1 MPSHGDGM
9 EINMNIAY
17 LDLSRIHAPIKKEL
31 DDAYQEVQNVEWY
44 IRGKNVQ
51 QFENEFADFCGVKAC
66 VGVGNG
72 LDALRLILL
81 GLGIGEGDEVIV
93 SANTFIATVLAITYV
108 GATPILV
115 DADKKTQL
123 INCDLI
129 EEAITSKTKAI
140 IAVHLYGKLCD
151 MDKICDIARDNNLYV
166 IEDAAQA
173 HGAERNGKRAGSFG
187 HAAGFSF
194 YPGKNLGALGDAGAV
209 VTNDIELGKRIRVL
223 ANYGSD
229 KKYHHIY
236 QGCNSRMDELQAA
249 FLRVKLPY
257 LGKWNY
263 ERRKIANQY
272 IEGINNEYIK
282 LPEPSIG
289 IDNVFHIFPVF
300 TANRDQLQNFLLQ
313 NGIDT
318 NIHYPIPIPIQEAY
332 KNMKWKIDDYPITA
346 KICKEELSIP
356 LYPGM
361 TQKEIKYIIDKMNA
375 FAL

>member
-1 MPSHGDGM
+1 
-9 EINMNIAY
+9 
-17 LDLSRIHAPIKKEL
+17 
-31 DDAYQEVQNVEWY
+31 
-44 IRGKNVQ
+44 
-51 QFENEFADFCGVKAC
+51 
-66 VGVGNG
+66 
-72 LDALRLILL
+72 
-81 GLGIGEGDEVIV
+81 
-93 SANTFIATVLAITYV
+93 
-108 GATPILV
+108 
-115 DADKKTQL
+115 
-123 INCDLI
+123 
-129 EEAITSKTKAI
+129 
-140 IAVHLYGKLCD
+140 

-173 HGAERNGKRAGSFG
+173 HGAERNGKKAGSFG
-187 HAAGFSF
+187 DAAGFSF

-249 FLRVKLPY
+249 FLKVKLPY

-272 IEGINNEYIK
+272 IEGINNEYIE
-282 LPEPSIG
+282 LPEQSIG
-289 IDNVFHIFPVF
+289 LDNVFHIFPVF
-300 TANRDQLQNFLLQ
+300 TANRDELQNYLSQ

-332 KNMKWKIDDYPITA
+332 KNMKWKIDDYPITD

-361 TQKEIKYIIDKMNA
+361 TQKEIQYIIDKINA